1 MDLIYVNWKFSQ
13 ISEFNV
19 APSNNSQEHYASTIF
34 KATVKYANKFNCEEV
49 TKLLIKLVV
58 PKAIAFSDENS
69 FDTGNMKNN
78 IFFLWLKI
86 SFSHFNLLLRNF
98 DLLRIEYV
106 LKYASGFA
114 AIVESKR

>member
-1 MDLIYVNWKFSQ
+1 MEIKKKKLQ

-19 APSNNSQEHYASTIF
+19 APSNNSREHYASTIF

-69 FDTGNMKNN
+69 FDTGNIKKNIFFVVKN
-78 IFFLWLKI
+78 IFFLI
-86 SFSHFNLLLRNF
+86 
-98 DLLRIEYV
+98 
-106 LKYASGFA
+106 
-114 AIVESKR
+114 

>member
-1 MDLIYVNWKFSQ
+1 MEIKKLTKIKKKNLQ

-19 APSNNSQEHYASTIF
+19 APSNNSREHYASTIF

-69 FDTGNMKNN
+69 FDTGNIKKS
-78 IFFLWLKI
+78 ILWIKI
-86 SFSHFNLLLRNF
+86 SFFLLILIYYCVTFNALLF
-98 DLLRIEYV
+98 LRIEHV
-106 LKYASGFA
+106 H
-114 AIVESKR
+114 